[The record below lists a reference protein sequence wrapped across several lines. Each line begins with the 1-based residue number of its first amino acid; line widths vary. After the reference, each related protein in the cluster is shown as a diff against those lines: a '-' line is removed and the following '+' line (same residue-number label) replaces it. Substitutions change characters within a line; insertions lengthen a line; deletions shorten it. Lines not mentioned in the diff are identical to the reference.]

1 MYYQEFFNMGMWTF
15 DAAWRSATEYRSILP
30 NTETFEQCLISCRQ
44 TMEEVIK
51 KRPRNLEAMWDIW
64 YQMQAAKGP
73 LKPAAS
79 VAAVATTSTAVSS
92 SEGGDIV
99 RVQSEVHLVGG
110 NLSRNSK
117 SVECELENRSYEP
130 ITADSMVQDGG
141 VGGDE
146 EKEETVVITK
156 TICGVTTKVHGGS
169 SLLTPAHIDQIESVR
184 KYSIRY
190 MSVPLLMLIINC

>member
-1 MYYQEFFNMGMWTF
+1 MGMWTF
-15 DAAWRSATEYRSILP
+15 EAAWRSATEYRSILP

-51 KRPRNLEAMWDIW
+51 RRPRNLEAMWDIW

-79 VAAVATTSTAVSS
+79 SGSSATAATTSTAVSG

-99 RVQSEVHLVGG
+99 RAQSEVHLVGG

-130 ITADSMVQDGG
+130 STADSMVQDGV

-146 EKEETVVITK
+146 EKEEAVVITK
-156 TICGVTTKVHGGS
+156 TICGVTTKVYGGS
-169 SLLTPAHIDQIESVR
+169 RLLTPAHIDQIESVR
-184 KYSIRY
+184 KYRMWELSL
-190 MSVPLLMLIINC
+190 VTLTL